1 MKRKKWKTKLHVR
14 MAVIS
19 MALGMMLQI
28 GGMSKVQAAEPLIT
42 ELRVAASEDGT
53 QIMAQCDYQN
63 YDASSGCAMMLYL
76 YRIGTENEVSIAAY
90 KKIPYAEEGREVA
103 VPASVTDGIYLAS
116 VGMDYNGRIIQIN
129 SKYYYRVTQSGDKL
143 EVTEVT
149 DAEKNGV
156 SDKDLHRED
165 GVCIH
170 NLDYELVRPATAERD
185 ALMAQQC
192 ILCGKVFDYAEVP
205 NSAYAAFQ
213 QEAIA
218 AIQNARTNE
227 VIISTQR
234 WVSFHQSVFEAI
246 SQRPDVTVILRYRYQ
261 GEMYEVRIPA
271 GADVSALADEGGFC
285 GFRYLNQIFD
295 ETPL

>member
-63 YDASSGCAMMLYL
+63 YDAGSGCAMMLYL

-90 KKIPYAEEGREVA
+90 KKIPYAEEGSEVA
-103 VPASVTDGIYLAS
+103 VPASVADGLYLAS

-143 EVTEVT
+143 GITEVT
-149 DAEKNGV
+149 DEEQNGV
-156 SDKDLHRED
+156 LDKNLHRED
-165 GVCIH
+165 GACIH
-170 NLDYELVRPATAERD
+170 NLDYELIRPATADRD

-213 QEAIA
+213 QETIA

-227 VIISTQR
+227 VIISTRR

-295 ETPL
+295 ETSL

>member
-1 MKRKKWKTKLHVR
+1 MKRKEWKTKLHAR
-14 MAVIS
+14 MAVIG
-19 MALGMMLQI
+19 MVLGMMLQI
-28 GGMSKVQAAEPLIT
+28 GAMSKAQAAEPLIT
-42 ELRVAASEDGT
+42 ELGIVASEDGT

-63 YDASSGCAMMLYL
+63 YDVGSGCEMVLYL
-76 YRIGTENEVSIAAY
+76 YRIGAEGEVSIAAY

-103 VPASVTDGIYLAS
+103 VPVSVTDGLYLAS

-149 DAEKNGV
+149 DAEQNGV
-156 SDKDLHRED
+156 SDENLQRED
-165 GVCIH
+165 GACIH
-170 NLDYELVRPATAERD
+170 NLDYELIRPATADRD

-192 ILCGKVFDYAEVP
+192 ILCGKVFDYVEVP

-213 QEAIA
+213 QKAIA
-218 AIQNARTNE
+218 TIQNARTNE

-234 WVSFHQSVFEAI
+234 WVSFHQSVLEAI
-246 SQRPDVTVILRYRYQ
+246 SQRPDVTIILRYRYQ
-261 GEMYEVRIPA
+261 GEMCEVTIPA
-271 GADVSALADEGGFC
+271 GAEVSTLADEGGFC

-295 ETPL
+295 ETSL